1 MKNFELT
8 PKMLSMGGAFYPTGY
23 ALIMFPDEQDA
34 KQVASSLEA
43 MSPNVVTDGK
53 EIMLL
58 TPDALLEK
66 LGGAD
71 GESHVP
77 LPSVGTEGETLHKYL
92 ALAREG
98 NHGLMIPV
106 RSREATERIM
116 EVVRKVP
123 FTYGQKYGTL
133 VIEDLE

>member
-23 ALIMFPDEQDA
+23 AMIMFPDEQDA
-34 KQVASSLEA
+34 RQVASELEA
-43 MSPNVVTDGK
+43 MTPSVTGGK

-58 TPDALLEK
+58 TPASLLAK

-77 LPSVGTEGETLHKYL
+77 LPSVGTEGETLHKYV

-98 NHGLMIPV
+98 NHGLMIPAP
-106 RSREATERIM
+106 SRDATERIM

-123 FTYGQKYGTL
+123 FSYGQKYSTL